1 MYSILLH
8 NLQFLEKYFYMYI
21 FITGYQPDD
30 NSNEDDNIGEDDN
43 IFEGNNIIC
52 KYK

>member
-1 MYSILLH
+1 
-8 NLQFLEKYFYMYI
+8 MYI

-30 NSNEDDNIGEDDN
+30 NSNDDDNIAKDNN
-43 IFEGNNIIC
+43 IFEPNNIIG